1 VSEILPTGRINGN
14 TTGACKHCIAARPFD
29 NPPAMSF
36 QLRWVGKEDLDRVA
50 ETRMRC
56 YAHAGREI
64 EKYKLQI
71 RENPTAR
78 PGDFLIAE
86 QDGQAVGTATSLSMT
101 MWVRGAAVACQG
113 VASVGT
119 IKTHRRRR
127 AGSEG
132 VATQIMWEALRR
144 AREREQV
151 VSALM
156 PFRATFYEH
165 FGYGLVERRCEWTAP
180 LSILPTGDFEGMRF
194 YRDDDLPELVRFRQ
208 RIVERGQ
215 CDIERPDDVWK
226 YWLKARCEA
235 GFVVIDRPL
244 AGGPVHGYLAFEHQQ
259 MGTKDFLRVM
269 QMSYDDIAA
278 LRRQLHFLSSLRDQ
292 YLTAVMLL
300 PADLPLNWMLR
311 ETQLPHRLVNHPHA
325 EARLDTRMQLRVLD
339 HKRFL
344 EALTLPTDSRG
355 SITIAVIESEG
366 HESRFR
372 VEISEG
378 RAVVAKSD
386 ATPEFTCPDR
396 VWAAIACGDLAASR
410 AVQLGLASATD
421 LRQAE
426 FLDVLGKGPLPFS
439 HEYF

>member
-1 VSEILPTGRINGN
+1 
-14 TTGACKHCIAARPFD
+14 
-29 NPPAMSF
+29 
-36 QLRWVGKEDLDRVA
+36 
-50 ETRMRC
+50 MRC

-71 RENPTAR
+71 RENPATR

-86 QDGQAVGTATSLSMT
+86 QDGEAVGTATSLSMT
-101 MWVRGAAVACQG
+101 MWVRGAPVACQG

-119 IKTHRRRR
+119 IKTHRRRN
-127 AGSEG
+127 AGAQG
-132 VATQIMWEALRR
+132 VATQIMWETLRR

-156 PFRATFYEH
+156 PFRASFYEH
-165 FGYGLVERRCEWTAP
+165 FGYGLVERRCEWTTP
-180 LSILPTGDFEGMRF
+180 LSILPAGSFEGIRF
-194 YRDDDLPELVRFRQ
+194 YRDADLPELMHFRQ
-208 RIVERGQ
+208 RTVEHGQ
-215 CDIERPDDVWK
+215 CDIERPEEVWK
-226 YWLKARCEA
+226 YWLKGRCEA
-235 GFVVIDRPL
+235 GFVVVDRQR

-259 MGTKDFLRVM
+259 IGTRDLLRVM
-269 QMSYDDIAA
+269 QMSYDEIPA

-300 PADLPLNWMLR
+300 PTDLPLNWMLR

-325 EARLDTRMQLRVLD
+325 EARQDTRMQLRVLD

-344 EALTLPTDSRG
+344 ETLTLLADPRG
-355 SITIAVIESEG
+355 SMTIAVIESEG

-378 RAVVAKSD
+378 RAVVSKSD
-386 ATPEFTCPDR
+386 ATPDFTCPDR

-410 AVQLGLASATD
+410 ALQLGLASA
-421 LRQAE
+421 AE
-426 FLDVLGKGPLPFS
+426 PRHAELLDVFGKGPPPFS